1 MENKLQ
7 KVEELLKKNGQEELL
22 NYNINYKEELLDEIL
37 QVNFEQM
44 NKLYKKTKE
53 KEEPE
58 NTKIEP
64 IKYTEKAKLSEE
76 EKKKY
81 EQLGS
86 QIIKNNKYAVV
97 TMAGGQGTRLGHNG
111 PKGTYDFGLP
121 NHKSIFEVLCDNL
134 KQAYQK
140 FGVYVEWYIMT
151 SQQNNEDTIGFFEK
165 NNYFNYPKEKISF
178 FKQGELPVLNTEG
191 KLLLN
196 KEGMLNEAADG
207 HGGIFVS
214 MRKNG
219 VIKDM
224 KQKGIE
230 WAFLGP
236 VDNVLAKMV
245 DDIFVGMCEEK
256 KVLAGGKSLVK
267 AYPEEKVGVFC
278 KKQGKPKVIE
288 YTEIPKEMAEKRDE
302 KGELEYGESHI
313 NCNLFNIKAIDEISK
328 DKLPYHTAYKKI
340 EYLNKDGQVVKP
352 EKPNAYKFESFIFD
366 AFEQLDDMVIFRVKR
381 EEEFAPIKN
390 AEGKDSPETAKRLYE
405 DYWKKQGGEEG
416 SIQSM

>member
-313 NCNLFNIKAIDEISK
+313 NCNLFNIKRIDEISK